1 MNRRQIIAAAAGL
14 AVSPLLVIAA
24 AETSPTPEEAKAMV
38 QEAVIH
44 FEANG
49 AEATIARVNDGHSFH
64 EGELY
69 VFMISLEGTNVA
81 NAADQSRLG
90 MDARTIQ
97 DPDGKYYG
105 RELLERATPEGAWVE
120 YKRINPAT
128 GRVQAKR
135 SWVRKVDGYVIGC
148 GIYESE

>member
-1 MNRRQIIAAAAGL
+1 VAFF
-14 AVSPLLVIAA
+14 
-24 AETSPTPEEAKAMV
+24 EAK
-38 QEAVIH
+38 
-44 FEANG
+44 G
-49 AEATIARVNDGHSFH
+49 AEATIAAVNAGKPFRK
-64 EGELY
+64 GELY

-128 GRVQAKR
+128 GSVQPKM
-135 SWVRKVDGYVIGC
+135 SWVRKVEGYVIGC
-148 GIYESE
+148 GVYKSE

>member
-1 MNRRQIIAAAAGL
+1 MNRRQIIAVAAGL
-14 AVSPLLVIAA
+14 ALPSLCIIAA

-38 QEAVIH
+38 QEAVTY

-49 AEATIARVNDGHSFH
+49 AEATIARVNDGESFR

-69 VFMISLEGTNVA
+69 VFMVSLDGPSVA
-81 NAADQSRLG
+81 NAADSSNLG
-90 MDARTIQ
+90 SDARTLQ
-97 DPDGKYYG
+97 DADGKFYG
-105 RELLERATPEGAWVE
+105 REILERATAEGVWVH

-128 GRVQAKR
+128 GRVQPKR

-148 GIYESE
+148 GLYAKE